1 MIAVWIFFS
10 SSTCP
15 FDLDD
20 NEAPCKGKLSL
31 SGNFLKPTFFRG
43 CNFTAFCR
51 SPLTVKRARQIQQ
64 MDLLLCRQIIVL
76 LLTVTVNPLAADLI
90 E

>member
-43 CNFTAFCR
+43 CNFT
-51 SPLTVKRARQIQQ
+51 SVKRARQIQQ

-76 LLTVTVNPLAADLI
+76 GHQKTYC
-90 E
+90 